1 MGMRSQFSTVR
12 KVIDTNVPDWLLQAV
27 VTREPRDARRLE
39 LDWEAISRSR
49 SIQRLS
55 LWLTER
61 ILLPSDP
68 LYAPARA
75 NRAAFAPGCA
85 RPLRRAGSTL
95 ESLS

>member
-1 MGMRSQFSTVR
+1 MRSQFNAVR
-12 KVIDTNVPDWLLQAV
+12 KVIDINVPDWPIRVV

-39 LDWEAISRSR
+39 LDWEAISHSR

-61 ILLPSDP
+61 ILPSDP

-85 RPLRRAGSTL
+85 RPLRRVGTTL